1 MIENIYLIGVAVTLI
16 LEFIIEPDIPYEEED
31 IFSTIV
37 GVVFWPLTAFIIIF
51 GLTVKG
57 LGKIYEYFRN
67 NKSK

>member
-1 MIENIYLIGVAVTLI
+1 MIESIYLIGVAVTLI
-16 LEFIIEPDIPYEEED
+16 LEFIIEPDIPYEED

-37 GVVFWPLTAFIIIF
+37 GAVFWPLAAFIIIF